1 MTSESLSMSQ
11 TSRNGS
17 SPTWQKSSAT
27 EIPLICVDALMKM
40 KRVRGWKFLNKSRA
54 TTLKY
59 FRGETTPS
67 LETAFIVAK
76 FARELLDQIVVEDN
90 SIAA

>member
-1 MTSESLSMSQ
+1 MPMRLKPEALRQAMKNT
-11 TSRNGS
+11 G
-17 SPTWQKSSAT
+17 
-27 EIPLICVDALMKM
+27 CVSKAEF
-40 KRVRGWKFLNKSRA
+40 GWKFLNKSGT

-76 FARELLDQIVVEDN
+76 LAREPLDQIVVEDN
-90 SIAA
+90 SITA